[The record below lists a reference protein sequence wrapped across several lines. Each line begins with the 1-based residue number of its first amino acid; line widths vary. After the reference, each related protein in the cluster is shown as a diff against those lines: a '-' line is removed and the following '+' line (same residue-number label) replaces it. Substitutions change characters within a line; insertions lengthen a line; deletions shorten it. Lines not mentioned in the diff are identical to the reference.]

1 MKKINFELPKKKEQ
15 FKIDVV
21 RSVENND
28 TIYLATCFAKPL
40 FKFMNSF
47 CACIILTSSTDRN
60 VSLISVREDPDA
72 RFIPTHDGVI
82 LEVLVTDSNA
92 EPRLVIE
99 EE

>member
-1 MKKINFELPKKKEQ
+1 MKTIKFEFPKKKEQ

-28 TIYLATCFAKPL
+28 TIYLATRFAKPL

-47 CACIILTSSTDRN
+47 CACIILTSSSDRN

-72 RFIPTHDGVI
+72 QFIPHSDGVI
-82 LEVLVTDSNA
+82 LEIVVTDPDA
-92 EPRLVIE
+92 EPRLIIE